1 MSLSVGERDKPSR
14 ICRLKRGACLATVTP
29 MAEGEQT
36 LERASESAGVGAM
49 VRRTVRLFTMAA
61 WTPTIVSWEAVR
73 ALFSTG
79 KRGITIERAKH
90 AWAIV
95 SKFVLGVDVH
105 LVRGQ
110 MPERH
115 SKRARLIVSNHRTPL
130 DVVSLMWLFGGHF
143 LANHKTRVAPVVG
156 IAAIRMGTIFV
167 DREDRRS
174 GVNAI
179 RAMRRALEGGE
190 SVIIFPEG
198 TTYEGDEV
206 RPFKG
211 GAFVAAKALDLDV
224 IPVGLAYRPGTAYF
238 NESLGQH
245 ARRFLSRKRNPV
257 WIAIGD
263 PIPFPEDRKGAED
276 LIRSAV
282 QAMVDE
288 ARALANGGAP
298 AGALRPTNEPKETE

>member
-1 MSLSVGERDKPSR
+1 MEDGEKQR
-14 ICRLKRGACLATVTP
+14 
-29 MAEGEQT
+29 
-36 LERASESAGVGAM
+36 ERAKESAGLPAM
-49 VRRTVRLFTMAA
+49 ARRTMRLLVMSA

-73 ALFSTG
+73 ALFH
-79 KRGITIERAKH
+79 RGDRRIVIDRAKH

-95 SKFVLGVDVH
+95 SKFVLGVDIH
-105 LVRGQ
+105 LVRGKK
-110 MPERH
+110 PDRH
-115 SKRARLIVSNHRTPL
+115 SPRARLIVANHRTPL
-130 DVVSLMWLFGGHF
+130 DIVSLMWLYGGHF
-143 LANHKTRVAPVVG
+143 LANHKTRTAPVVG

-179 RAMRRALEGGE
+179 RAMRRALEDGQ

-211 GAFVAAKALDLDV
+211 GAFLAAKALEVDV
-224 IPVGLAYRPGTAYF
+224 IPVGLAYKPGSAYF
-238 NESLGQH
+238 DESLGQH

-263 PIPFPEDRKGAED
+263 PIPFPADHKGAED
-276 LIRSAV
+276 LIRAAV
-282 QAMVDE
+282 QTMVDE
-288 ARALANGGAP
+288 ARLAAGGGPTPRALSS
-298 AGALRPTNEPKETE
+298 TNVTEESA